1 VAVTFTAEMLLP
13 SRITFITGALPHVRW
28 PRARTTTADDAV
40 RATAFDAVAPARRLR
55 ARPPDALPSRTVLP
69 AFDGVTVI
77 DSASNDAEFAAVA
90 AGVHETVIA
99 TAATSA
105 VVDTRTRA
113 PRRANIGDS
122 AG

>member
-1 VAVTFTAEMLLP
+1 MLAP
-13 SRITFITGALPHVRW
+13 STIRFITGVLPQVRC

-40 RATAFDAVAPARRLR
+40 SATALDAVAPARRLS
-55 ARPPDALPSRTVLP
+55 ARPPDALASRTVLP

-77 DSASNDAEFAAVA
+77 DSASNNAEFAAVA
-90 AGVHETVIA
+90 AGVPETVIA

-105 VVDTRTRA
+105 VVDARTRA

-122 AG
+122 AGW